1 MHYEEVA
8 AVLDIPIGIVR
19 SRRSRGDEMLRRLMG
34 MKEALPMQFDRP
46 PRRQNSDQRNKAA

>member
-19 SRRSRGDEMLRRLMG
+19 SRLSRGGEMLRRLMG
-34 MKEALPMQFDRP
+34 IKEDLPVQFDRP
-46 PRRQNSDQRNKAA
+46 QRRQNPDQRNKVA